1 MYDVLKFCYLSLCFL
16 MISCSGNDAK
26 KADDQKKVESVKV
39 EVQAQSTEKT
49 ILFFGNS
56 LTAGMGLDVEEAFPA
71 LIQKKIDSASLSFN
85 VINAGLSGE
94 TTASGKNRLAWL
106 LKQKVDVFVLE
117 LGANDGLRGIPLEET
132 KKNLQN
138 IIDEVKG
145 HNSEVVIVLAGMQIP
160 PNMGLEYTRDFRN
173 IFPDLAT
180 ENKLALMFVLEL
192 GANDGL
198 RGIPLE
204 ETKKNL
210 QNIIDEVKGHNSE
223 VIIVLAGMQIPPNMG
238 LEYTKGFRNI
248 FPDLA
253 AENKLALIPFLLMDV
268 AGNPDLNQADGIH
281 PTAEGQI
288 IVANNVWEILK
299 TAL

>member
-16 MISCSGNDAK
+16 LISCAGNDAK
-26 KADDQKKVESVKV
+26 KTDDQKKVESVKV
-39 EVQAQSTEKT
+39 EAQPQSSEKT

-71 LIQKKIDSASLSFN
+71 LIQRKIDSASLTFN

-106 LKQKVDVFVLE
+106 LKQKVDV
-117 LGANDGLRGIPLEET
+117 
-132 KKNLQN
+132 
-138 IIDEVKG
+138 
-145 HNSEVVIVLAGMQIP
+145 
-160 PNMGLEYTRDFRN
+160 
-173 IFPDLAT
+173 
-180 ENKLALMFVLEL
+180 FVLEL

-281 PTAEGQI
+281 PTAAGQI

>member
-26 KADDQKKVESVKV
+26 KTDDQKKVESVKV
-39 EVQAQSTEKT
+39 EVQPQSTEKT

-71 LIQKKIDSASLSFN
+71 LIQKKIDSVSLSFN

-173 IFPDLAT
+173 IFPDLA
-180 ENKLALMFVLEL
+180 
-192 GANDGL
+192 
-198 RGIPLE
+198 
-204 ETKKNL
+204 
-210 QNIIDEVKGHNSE
+210 
-223 VIIVLAGMQIPPNMG
+223 
-238 LEYTKGFRNI
+238 
-248 FPDLA
+248 

-288 IVANNVWEILK
+288 IVANNVWEILRA
-299 TAL
+299 AL

>member
-16 MISCSGNDAK
+16 LISCAGNDAK
-26 KADDQKKVESVKV
+26 KTDDQKKVESVKV
-39 EVQAQSTEKT
+39 EAQPQGSEKT

-71 LIQKKIDSASLSFN
+71 LIQRKIDSASLTFN

-106 LKQKVDVFVLE
+106 LKQKVDV
-117 LGANDGLRGIPLEET
+117 
-132 KKNLQN
+132 
-138 IIDEVKG
+138 
-145 HNSEVVIVLAGMQIP
+145 
-160 PNMGLEYTRDFRN
+160 
-173 IFPDLAT
+173 
-180 ENKLALMFVLEL
+180 FVLEL

-299 TAL
+299 IAL

>member
-1 MYDVLKFCYLSLCFL
+1 MNDVLKFCYLSLCFL
-16 MISCSGNDAK
+16 LISCAGNDAK
-26 KADDQKKVESVKV
+26 KTDDQKKVESVKV
-39 EVQAQSTEKT
+39 EAQPQSSEKT

-71 LIQKKIDSASLSFN
+71 LIQRKIDSASLTFN

-138 IIDEVKG
+138 IIDEVK
-145 HNSEVVIVLAGMQIP
+145 A
-160 PNMGLEYTRDFRN
+160 
-173 IFPDLAT
+173 
-180 ENKLALMFVLEL
+180 
-192 GANDGL
+192 
-198 RGIPLE
+198 
-204 ETKKNL
+204 
-210 QNIIDEVKGHNSE
+210 HNSE

-238 LEYTKGFRNI
+238 LEYTKDFRNI

>member
-180 ENKLALMFVLEL
+180 ENKLAL
-192 GANDGL
+192 
-198 RGIPLE
+198 
-204 ETKKNL
+204 
-210 QNIIDEVKGHNSE
+210 
-223 VIIVLAGMQIPPNMG
+223 
-238 LEYTKGFRNI
+238 
-248 FPDLA
+248 
-253 AENKLALIPFLLMDV
+253 IPFLLMDV

-288 IVANNVWEILK
+288 IVANNVWEILI